1 MGDRILLQG
10 MVFYGYH
17 GVNPQEK
24 ELGQSFVVDVELEV
38 DLTVPG
44 RSDDLKDTVDYS
56 QVYQVAKEMV
66 EGASRNLLESVADG
80 LAQELLNRFSPD
92 GVTVRVVK
100 PDTPIRGAVM
110 AGASV
115 EVHRRRRG

>member
-1 MGDRILLQG
+1 
-10 MVFYGYH
+10 
-17 GVNPQEK
+17 
-24 ELGQSFVVDVELEV
+24 
-38 DLTVPG
+38 
-44 RSDDLKDTVDYS
+44 
-56 QVYQVAKEMV
+56 VYQVAKEMV

-110 AGASV
+110 EGASV